1 MKKITIFSFLTL
13 LAFVLLGTQTTYANT
28 NNQININHN
37 LPNVPQ
43 QLAKYDHNG
52 FQYTLSTSGDTL
64 MASLI
69 TENPEEIEYIVVYNN
84 IMDFP
89 VMYTSI
95 TDLSSYTNL
104 KDVIIFEQPR
114 HFGGLYNFEGTI
126 QNLYLGHGNHLDESF
141 ENLNITNY
149 HFVTPYFNYY
159 TEFDKSN
166 GKAKIDEMNFSNG
179 YYYDFTKDVFEKG
192 LADYNT
198 RSNKKH
204 NFILKSNSTLKYT
217 IESFLPSK
225 DFQLRYSKAGVDYEV
240 DTYME
245 KHKLYKSYLDMKANI
260 IKIDQRVKSFHGAK
274 LIRGIEPLRNIE
286 FKTLDL
292 RGLEGLTQLQ
302 NIKAETLYLSNKGD
316 TFNNNQTIYVD
327 DLYFVADELATPV
340 GNVFGSYP
348 NIKNVHI
355 PNDNKELFQTI
366 IDSDDFSSKIKYY
379 TNLIPTYNI
388 FEFTNDEGD
397 KLYKSSDDYID
408 IDTILNSIEEFETLT
423 GVDLEKFYVNQILEL
438 YNFPIYA
445 ENSGR
450 SVEAYPIIP
459 STIHLNIGMDPRT
472 VLETIVEDMVAGEYE
487 TVEITF
493 EDEDF
498 ELDKDGDLVIK
509 VTINERLSQISRV
522 DILYYDFKEVVSFIK
537 FYESM
542 FVLTNIS
549 DTKTLEDL
557 IDIYN
562 EHVEDPRGEAVVNK
576 NHDLKI
582 EKKVL
587 SSYENDWDSNVIRL
601 FVTND
606 NIGEKQVYY
615 ELPDS
620 FVFTENID
628 IEKAITVLH
637 KEMLFKDDLLSNEA
651 YILEITV
658 KSAVIN
664 LKGEFP
670 NEKEFDLDI
679 PYTVIESE
687 IGEYLIAKHNNS
699 NTFILYVEAGTIKE
713 DVNAQS
719 ILDSYFEN
727 KQLEDYI
734 DQYKL
739 PITLTRKGELTK
751 TIELEETEEEFTVK
765 VVVTNKDLN
774 PEGFEDPFK
783 TKKDEFGS
791 SSILDQIKDKF
802 AENDALKWSSI
813 VVSSLLGIGLIYLVY
828 LFIRKFIKWIR
839 K

>member
-1 MKKITIFSFLTL
+1 MKKHHYQL
-13 LAFVLLGTQTTYANT
+13 L
-28 NNQININHN
+28 
-37 LPNVPQ
+37 
-43 QLAKYDHNG
+43 
-52 FQYTLSTSGDTL
+52 
-64 MASLI
+64 
-69 TENPEEIEYIVVYNN
+69 
-84 IMDFP
+84 
-89 VMYTSI
+89 
-95 TDLSSYTNL
+95 
-104 KDVIIFEQPR
+104 FE
-114 HFGGLYNFEGTI
+114 
-126 QNLYLGHGNHLDESF
+126 
-141 ENLNITNY
+141 
-149 HFVTPYFNYY
+149 
-159 TEFDKSN
+159 
-166 GKAKIDEMNFSNG
+166 
-179 YYYDFTKDVFEKG
+179 
-192 LADYNT
+192 
-198 RSNKKH
+198 
-204 NFILKSNSTLKYT
+204 
-217 IESFLPSK
+217 
-225 DFQLRYSKAGVDYEV
+225 
-240 DTYME
+240 
-245 KHKLYKSYLDMKANI
+245 
-260 IKIDQRVKSFHGAK
+260 
-274 LIRGIEPLRNIE
+274 
-286 FKTLDL
+286 
-292 RGLEGLTQLQ
+292 
-302 NIKAETLYLSNKGD
+302 
-316 TFNNNQTIYVD
+316 
-327 DLYFVADELATPV
+327 
-340 GNVFGSYP
+340 
-348 NIKNVHI
+348 NVHI

-366 IDSDDFSSKIKYY
+366 IDSDAFSSKIKYY

-487 TVEITF
+487 TV
-493 EDEDF
+493 
-498 ELDKDGDLVIK
+498 
-509 VTINERLSQISRV
+509 

-542 FVLTNIS
+542 FVLTNTS